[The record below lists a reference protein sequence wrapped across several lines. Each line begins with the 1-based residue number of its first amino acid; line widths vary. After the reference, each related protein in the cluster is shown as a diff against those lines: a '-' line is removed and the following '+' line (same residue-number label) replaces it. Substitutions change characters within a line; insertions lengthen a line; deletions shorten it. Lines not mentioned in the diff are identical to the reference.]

1 MTFVKFYILFT
12 YLDLKDLSSCSYI
25 KTKSQILY
33 DFKENNLILF
43 SLIFFVGSIIWILL
57 LGFASPL
64 AILSGFIFGQWY
76 GTLISVFTTKPS
88 LVSMS
93 LYLSRETSRPRT
105 LFTFSISISNL
116 VSLKFVGLL

>member
-1 MTFVKFYILFT
+1 MNKKLKLIIGAIYLFCFMALFYILFT
-12 YLDLKDLSSCSYI
+12 YLDLKALSSYSYI
-25 KTKSQILY
+25 KTKSQILN

-76 GTLISVFTTKPS
+76 GTLISVFSFTVGCT
-88 LVSMS
+88 L
-93 LYLSRETSRPRT
+93 LYVIADL
-105 LFTFSISISNL
+105 
-116 VSLKFVGLL
+116 